1 LRYVL
6 LFQFECDNSEPISSL
21 IRWTHDKCLPFSIRW
36 DQLKPY
42 HFKLKGNYN
51 ASNNIG
57 SSGPFVSSRFGSGI
71 DARRKLNIM
80 QHQHQQFASLHSN
93 QASLLFPVTN
103 PPTYYQ
109 PQTMPMTSTQS
120 GATHPSSSFGVRLSA
135 GSNPPGQ
142 NAVDLGS
149 NTSQSASLGSSSAGQ
164 GSSNQVP
171 G

>member
-1 LRYVL
+1 
-6 LFQFECDNSEPISSL
+6 
-21 IRWTHDKCLPFSIRW
+21 
-36 DQLKPY
+36 
-42 HFKLKGNYN
+42 
-51 ASNNIG
+51 
-57 SSGPFVSSRFGSGI
+57 
-71 DARRKLNIM
+71 M

-135 GSNPPGQ
+135 SSNPPGQ
-142 NAVDLGS
+142 SAVDLGS
-149 NTSQSASLGSSSAGQ
+149 NTSQSASLGSSSVGQ

-171 G
+171 GQFVATIFFVLDQECLTLNCVEFLKSLSPINLQIIFMKNNFNYLR